1 MCGSERIAPE
11 WSKQRFPAVTPHVGQ
26 GTEENCSGVR
36 SFILTGTGCDKL
48 FVRAAP
54 FGTRSGNR
62 SDESGDRTSSSE
74 AAISLQ
80 PSRRRYVLTSSE
92 EEDSACS

>member
-1 MCGSERIAPE
+1 MTSERIAPE
-11 WSKQRFPAVTPHVGQ
+11 WSKRRFPAATAHVGQ
-26 GTEENCSGVR
+26 GTEEDCSGVR
-36 SFILTGTGCDKL
+36 SFILTGTACDKL

-62 SDESGDRTSSSE
+62 SDESGNQTSCGE

-92 EEDSACS
+92 EEGSACS